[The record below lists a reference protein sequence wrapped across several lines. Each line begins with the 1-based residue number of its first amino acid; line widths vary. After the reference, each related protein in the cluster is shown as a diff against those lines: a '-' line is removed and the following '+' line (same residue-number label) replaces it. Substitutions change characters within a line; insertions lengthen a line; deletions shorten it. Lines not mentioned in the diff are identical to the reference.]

1 LLLLFLLDGIFTL
14 SALLLH
20 LLELL
25 LLLEEGLLGV
35 SDVLLVEG
43 DLGQVGVE
51 VSLAGGEADEE
62 GTVAVVDAVVG
73 HVQEV
78 FDLELELAGAGND
91 LADVGLAVTVGLEL
105 TLDKLRLL
113 VLQVV
118 AEDALALLA
127 THTVEVNANVEQ
139 YWVWVADG
147 YHLHVEGLLLLL
159 EAHNS
164 PGEVWK
170 RRAAL
175 FLIGLDGPFKHAN
188 GSLASLGLGLKL
200 LVLELVV
207 L

>member
-1 LLLLFLLDGIFTL
+1 MLLLFLLDGIFTL